1 MNQSKHFPS
10 YLSQPHTPHF
20 FSLRAFLELVF
31 MQMNWGNT
39 DNLSFKHRVSFW
51 ICFVQKSCHLPGSSH
66 SEFIGL
72 LTFLAPGLHS
82 HKTSQKKLWK
92 QDLYTI
98 HMLGHIQLQSQQV
111 QLPLISV
118 GILSAWAGA
127 ELGP

>member
-1 MNQSKHFPS
+1 MGTNQSKRFPS
-10 YLSQPHTPHF
+10 YLSQTHTPH
-20 FSLRAFLELVF
+20 SLSETGIHANELGEHWEFVL
-31 MQMNWGNT
+31 Q
-39 DNLSFKHRVSFW
+39 HRVSFW
-51 ICFVQKSCHLPGSSH
+51 ICFVRESCHLPGSSH

-92 QDLYTI
+92 QNLYSI
-98 HMLGHIQLQSQQV
+98 HILGHIQLQSQQV

-118 GILSAWAGA
+118 GILSAYAGA